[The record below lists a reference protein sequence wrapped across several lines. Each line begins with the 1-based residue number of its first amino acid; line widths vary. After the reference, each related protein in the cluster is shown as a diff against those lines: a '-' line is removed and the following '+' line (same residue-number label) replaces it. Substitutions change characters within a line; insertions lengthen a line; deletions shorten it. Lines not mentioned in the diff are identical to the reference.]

1 MVTAI
6 VCINV
11 KHDQIHEVA
20 QKLVDMKAIT
30 EVYSVGGEYDLVA
43 MVRVENNAMLEE
55 FMTQN
60 ILKLKEI
67 QKTETMIAFKTY
79 SNYDLARMFSI
90 GFESQPD

>member
-43 MVRVENNAMLEE
+43 MVRVENNEMLEE

-79 SNYDLARMFSI
+79 SNYDLEHMFSI

>member
-11 KHDQIHEVA
+11 EHDQIHEIA
-20 QKLVDMKAIT
+20 QKLVDMNEIT
-30 EVYSVGGEYDLVA
+30 EVYSVSGEYDLAA
-43 MVRVENNAMLEE
+43 MVRVEDNEKLEE
-55 FMTQN
+55 FMTQH

-79 SNYDLARMFSI
+79 SNYDLERMFSI